1 MLPFFGIDALVVDD
15 EGRELNKDKRSEG
28 QLAVQQPWPC
38 IFRRIIGGDNK
49 EYTST
54 MIHDG
59 LYFTGDRAARYPD
72 GSFEFLGRSDNS
84 IKVTGSDGVLQRL
97 VQMEAVEA
105 AVTEFGNGELVT
117 KAYAVSKI
125 MV

>member
-59 LYFTGDRAARYPD
+59 LYFTGDRMTQFGASYEIISYTVHYWQVQLAIQMAVL
-72 GSFEFLGRSDNS
+72 SFWAE
-84 IKVTGSDGVLQRL
+84 VTIVL
-97 VQMEAVEA
+97 
-105 AVTEFGNGELVT
+105 
-117 KAYAVSKI
+117 K
-125 MV
+125 